1 MPLTDSQ
8 DLWVGIQLLIT
19 ASEFPEECKY
29 LNLRLRMEQQRLF
42 AWSET
47 SGLMDLDAANSTAKI
62 LASNTFMLHRTTVLD
77 LLVQVQCLF
86 DEFRKHAERNQLLNP
101 APGSHDLEAPEK
113 DAAAANFPLP
123 PRRRDFIKKAMRG
136 LREKS
141 KEGVTRL
148 RWVSFDKAGFE
159 VLLAR
164 FSTLNDNMTDILD
177 ASMQS
182 EIHHT
187 VQDTNRGVLQ
197 LHHRISDLSR
207 LVQALNVKLE
217 MTGTAAVGAGGL
229 GVPMPLS
236 EIQRRSNASGLQLLS
251 QLAKFKAFNQS
262 MDGDNKT
269 WDPAA
274 AVRLGL
280 GKISK
285 NRTSTCCRDP
295 VLANVCRS
303 DEPDQKRQLQLERS
317 AIVLDPEISDE
328 PRCEAVLKLPDGSS
342 KKCWIEWKDYEA
354 QRPGDISPPKEV
366 IVERTRKLAALLNHS
381 PKPDAFRTPHC
392 LGFFDKAPLLVPRE
406 ETPKEN
412 EAGDEGEEG
421 EDDDILN
428 NRLGLVFE
436 RPDDVNASLPPV
448 SLHELLQTVRK
459 PRVTERIKLAHA
471 VAHCL
476 LYLHAVNWLHK
487 GLRSHNIIFF
497 KDQREQVTYDKPYLS
512 GFDFSRPARPDEMTQ
527 IPDDIEHDLYRHPRA
542 QSSTYAEQR
551 ERFKR
556 SFDIYSLGVLFV
568 ELAYW
573 KPVDQI
579 LNIDLQPA
587 RRSHRTALGVRSR
600 LLTEDILEEIG
611 ASMGEKFE
619 AATRRCVAG
628 GEELGMAE
636 GGDETSDAVAAKL
649 SMAFYE
655 DVVQQLGDIRV

>member
-1 MPLTDSQ
+1 MDPVSAAGLALGVAGVGVQIYTGCIQ
-8 DLWVGIQLLIT
+8 GIQLLIT
-19 ASEFPEECKY
+19 ACDFPEDCKY

-47 SGLMDLDAANSTAKI
+47 SGLMDLDAANSSAKI
-62 LASNTFMLHRTTVLD
+62 LASNTFVLHRTTVLD

-86 DEFRKHAERNQLLNP
+86 DEFRRHAAKNNLLNP
-101 APGSHDLEAPEK
+101 APGAQELEAPEK

-123 PRRRDFIKKAMRG
+123 ARRRDFIRKAMRS

-148 RWVSFDKAGFE
+148 KWVSFDKAGFE
-159 VLLAR
+159 TLLAR

-217 MTGTAAVGAGGL
+217 MDGTAAVKAGASG

-236 EIQRRSNASGLQLLS
+236 EMNKRSYASGLQLLS

-262 MDGDNKT
+262 MDGDGRT
-269 WDPAA
+269 WDPAVA
-274 AVRLGL
+274 ARLGL
-280 GKISK
+280 
-285 NRTSTCCRDP
+285 
-295 VLANVCRS
+295 
-303 DEPDQKRQLQLERS
+303 DEPNQQRILQIDRS
-317 AIVLDPEISDE
+317 MVVLDPESSDA
-328 PRCEAVLKLPDGSS
+328 PRCEALLKLPEGVT
-342 KKCWIEWKDYEA
+342 KRCWVEWKDYEA
-354 QRPGDISPPKEV
+354 QRSGDANPAKEV
-366 IVERTRKLAALLNHS
+366 IVERTRKLAALLHHS

-392 LGFFDKAPLLVPRE
+392 LGFFDKAPPSLKP
-406 ETPKEN
+406 
-412 EAGDEGEEG
+412 EARNSGGEEEEDE
-421 EDDDILN
+421 EDDISN
-428 NRLGLVFE
+428 YRLGLVFE
-436 RPDDVNASLPPV
+436 RPDDVHLSLPPI
-448 SLHELLQTVRK
+448 SLHELLRTVRK
-459 PRVTERIKLAHA
+459 PRVTERIMLAHA

-497 KDQREQVTYDKPYLS
+497 RTASGHVAYDKPYVS
-512 GFDFSRPARPDEMTQ
+512 GFDFSRPAKDEMTQ
-527 IPDDIEHDLYRHPRA
+527 IPDDIENDLYRHPRA
-542 QSSTYAEQR
+542 QSSTYAEER

-556 SFDIYSLGVLFV
+556 SFDIYSLGVMFV

-573 KPVDQI
+573 KTVDHI
-579 LNIDLQPA
+579 LDINLHA
-587 RRSHRTALGVRSR
+587 VRRSRRTALSVRNQ
-600 LLTEDILEEIG
+600 LLEPQIIEEIG

-619 AATRRCVAG
+619 DATRRCVAG
-628 GEELGMAE
+628 GEHLGLTD
-636 GGDETSDAVAAKL
+636 GCDETSDSVAAKL